1 MNLFILNRDE
11 ILIGTL
17 SGDAETQASHF
28 FNAQVTKE
36 INKGCQLTFEV
47 DMTDEGISDL
57 IKEEYYIVFNDNGIF
72 RLVTIKEI
80 IDIHGEDFIKEVYC
94 EDASIELYDEVILTE
109 PQKDISLEL
118 EDAVNHIL
126 SGTRWAAS
134 SVDNVNRIKLKDDFV
149 GKTVLNG
156 LSLLASA
163 YDVEIDF
170 NVKFVGNKIVARN
183 IVMRR
188 QLGRDLGKRIEYS
201 KDLES
206 LKRTTNTADIKT
218 AVIPFGKK
226 DEETGE
232 HLTIRDVIWT
242 VEKNGLD
249 KPAGQIYL
257 EDKEATTTWGYL
269 AADGNK
275 RPRWIA
281 IEYPDV
287 EDANELIKYAN
298 LQLASHKTPTVTYEV
313 EAVDLF
319 KLLDDPDYSFET
331 MEIGDTVAIIDH
343 EFNPPL
349 TLKSRIVKI
358 EENYSKTQTERKIT
372 LGTIIPTLV
381 DKDIK
386 TQVSELGGAVESVSV
401 DLSAIQNQIDSL
413 NNKTGTGVWSVV
425 EQINQVLFG
434 SASGYHYMA
443 EGDGIWVYDR
453 PANERPT
460 KAIVLKGGQL
470 GIAKWDEQA
479 QTWKVGTFI
488 DGNNVNAS
496 MINTGTL
503 HADRIKA
510 GSITAEKL
518 EVSVK
523 DKIAN
528 SVTNAD
534 VQTSLKVNAE
544 QIKTEVSKTYETKQD
559 VIDKIN
565 NIQIGSA
572 NLLKRTQTFGEDSSR
587 IDGFYNTSNYGK
599 YTENGVTIIKY
610 SQNGLTSNSI
620 RSMYASYIPCKKGDK
635 FVVSAWF
642 KVDDVDAWDV
652 KNPYIWEEYDENN
665 KRIVYQDMSITLNN
679 TNKPTVVS
687 GEWVLMTSTHT
698 ITNENVKSCSIRLTL
713 FRNGAIH
720 FKLPMIE
727 RGTKATDWKPAS
739 EDVEESIK
747 VVNTALNNF
756 ENTVNTTFKDGV
768 IQQAEA
774 KAIAQHLQTL
784 DTLKVEIDRE
794 YNAVYGNNV
803 LSQSLKDELSK
814 NKNAFDTA
822 NTSLKSFINS
832 AIEDETITDQER
844 DSVNSAFTTYNNTVA
859 TYRATV
865 QKCIDYISTA
875 KVDNLEI
882 GGINYIKDHK
892 FERGD
897 VWTKVGSNA
906 HIDTT
911 NKYGYLTGTT
921 ENAQLSQSVP
931 MSEIKQ
937 GTTVT
942 LQYEI
947 KLEGVS
953 ANTGSD
959 STLIRTVLTGY
970 TASGGYVGDVLI
982 LGKHEGEMSSY
993 SDWTKVVYTGTINSS
1008 YMSTT
1013 EDLRLRLYARNF
1025 NGKICFRNV
1034 KLEKGTK
1041 ATDLSYALDEVVTS
1055 ENLNNQ
1061 LQGLIDQSND
1071 LAVKYQN
1078 MITDKTV
1085 TPNEKIQLKSE
1096 YEQIKDKY
1104 ENITLLVEAVD
1115 NPTLTNNFND
1125 LTTVYNAVISV
1136 LEPLFVD
1143 MTIVT
1148 NTDEQGIYTKISEFH
1163 GQYEIVL
1170 RLVQTMLNST
1180 VQTVKTEVTEM
1191 ATGVQTAIT
1200 NSTEALGVT
1209 KTIGKHFDFTADG
1222 WVRIYASLNG
1232 VKGSFMT
1239 QITDRRMSFYDGETE
1254 VAYISNKDLYIT
1266 DARIINTLQVG
1277 NMALEKSA
1285 KGGMIF
1291 KWKG

>member
-11 ILIGTL
+11 ILIDVL
-17 SGDAETQASHF
+17 SGDAETEARHF
-28 FNAQVTKE
+28 FNAQLTKE
-36 INKGCQLTFEV
+36 LNKGCQLTFEI
-47 DMTDEGISDL
+47 DMSEEGISDT
-57 IKEEYYIVFNDNGIF
+57 IKEEYFVVLNDNGIY

-118 EDAVNHIL
+118 DDAVNHIL
-126 SGTRWAAS
+126 SGTRWMAANI
-134 SVDNVNRIKLKDDFV
+134 DDVNRIKLKDSYV
-149 GKTVLNG
+149 GKSVLNG
-156 LSLLASA
+156 LSLLSA
-163 YDVEIDF
+163 AYNVEIDF
-170 NVKFVGNKIVARN
+170 SVKFVGNKIVARH
-183 IVMRR
+183 ITMQR

-206 LKRTTNTADIKT
+206 LKRTTSTADIKT

-226 DEETGE
+226 NEETGE
-232 HLTIRDVIWT
+232 YLTIRDIVWT
-242 VEKNGLD
+242 TEKNGLN

-257 EDKEATTTWGYL
+257 EDPEATNIWGYL
-269 AADGNK
+269 NTDGSK

-281 IEYPDV
+281 IEYSDV

-298 LQLASHKTPTVTYEV
+298 MQLASHKTPTVTYEV
-313 EAVDLF
+313 EAVDLY

-358 EENYSKTQTERKIT
+358 EEFYSKTQTERKIT

-381 DKDIK
+381 DKDVK
-386 TQVSELGGAVESVSV
+386 TQVAELGGAVGSVSV
-401 DLSAIQNQIDSL
+401 DLSAIQNQLDKL
-413 NNKTGTGVWSVV
+413 NQKTGTGVWESI
-425 EQINQVLFG
+425 EQINQLLFG

-453 PANERPT
+453 PVSQRPT
-460 KAIVLKGGQL
+460 KAVVLKGGQL
-470 GIAKWDEQA
+470 GIAKWDEQTQA
-479 QTWKVGTFI
+479 WKVGTFI

-528 SVTNAD
+528 SVTDAD
-534 VQTSLKVNAE
+534 VKASLKVNAE

-565 NIQIGSA
+565 NIRVGGRNLIIRYEELKNMMIGMDGTVSSYNGSSLMKEFIEVNEGETLLFSQIIHNGGDNYFRYA
-572 NLLKRTQTFGEDSSR
+572 FYQEDKQTLVNR
-587 IDGFYNTSNYGK
+587 APNNAAK
-599 YTENGVTIIKY
+599 
-610 SQNGLTSNSI
+610 
-620 RSMYASYIPCKKGDK
+620 
-635 FVVSAWF
+635 F
-642 KVDDVDAWDV
+642 KVTVPSGAKWLRVSYDNNNQV
-652 KNPYIWEEYDENN
+652 K
-665 KRIVYQDMSITLNN
+665 
-679 TNKPTVVS
+679 
-687 GEWVLMTSTHT
+687 
-698 ITNENVKSCSIRLTL
+698 
-713 FRNGAIH
+713 
-720 FKLPMIE
+720 IE
-727 RGTKATDWKPAS
+727 RGSVFSDWTPAP
-739 EDVEESIK
+739 EDVDGNIA
-747 VVNTALNNF
+747 VVKGELTQF
-756 ENTVNTTFKDGV
+756 ENTVNTTFKDGI

-774 KAIAQHLQTL
+774 TAIRQHLQSL
-784 DTLKVEIDRE
+784 DTLKAEIDRE
-794 YNAVYGNNV
+794 YTTVYGNSV
-803 LSQSLKDELSK
+803 LSQSLKTELSN
-814 NKNAFDTA
+814 NKTAYNNAH
-822 NTSLKSFINS
+822 TSLKSFINS
-832 AIEDETITDQER
+832 AIEDGAISEHER
-844 DSVNSAFTTYNNTVA
+844 ESVNSAFGTYNNAVA

-865 QKCIDYISTA
+865 QKCVDYISTA
-875 KVDNLEI
+875 KVDNLQI
-882 GGINYIKDHK
+882 GGVNYVKDHK
-892 FERGD
+892 FEQAD
-897 VWTKVGSNA
+897 VWMKFGSNA
-906 HIDTT
+906 FID
-911 NKYGYLTGTT
+911 NVNNYGYLTGTT
-921 ENAQLSQSVP
+921 ENPHLLQSVP
-931 MSEIKQ
+931 ISEIKQ

-947 KLEGVS
+947 KFEGVS
-953 ANTGSD
+953 ANTGSQ

-1041 ATDLSYALDEVVTS
+1041 ATDLSYALDEMVTS

-1148 NTDEQGIYTKISEFH
+1148 DTDEQGIYTKISEFH